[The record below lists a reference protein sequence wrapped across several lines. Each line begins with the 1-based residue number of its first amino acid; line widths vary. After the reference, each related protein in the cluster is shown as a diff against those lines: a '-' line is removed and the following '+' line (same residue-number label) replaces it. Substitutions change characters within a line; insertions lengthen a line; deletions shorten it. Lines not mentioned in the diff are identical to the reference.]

1 MERSYFLERGI
12 SITSDV
18 IDSGPT
24 VIRSSRD
31 ERRNSMA
38 SGPALPFL
46 KRVLIADAAATGITG
61 LLMAL
66 FPRMLADL
74 LVVSGTLLFWAGLF
88 LVLYAAGVGYL
99 ALRDPIPRPA
109 VAAVIA
115 CNVLWGV
122 TCLAL
127 VLSGGI
133 APNALG
139 YAFIGLQI
147 VVVAAFAEL
156 QWAGLRRTPA
166 TA

>member
-1 MERSYFLERGI
+1 MAPG
-12 SITSDV
+12 T
-18 IDSGPT
+18 P
-24 VIRSSRD
+24 SS
-31 ERRNSMA
+31 
-38 SGPALPFL
+38 FL
-46 KRVLIADAAATGITG
+46 KRVLVADAAATGMTG
-61 LLMAL
+61 LLMVL

-88 LVLYAAGVGYL
+88 LVLYAAGVAYL
-99 ALRDPIPRPA
+99 AMRDPIPRSA

-122 TCLAL
+122 ACLAL

-156 QWAGLRRTPA
+156 QWAGLRRTPLIA
-166 TA
+166 